1 MGDVTSASTDE
12 LVLGRYRPLSPIGSG
27 GSGSVWLARDERSG
41 RDVALKIVAREGKAG
56 SRAEREAEAASRL
69 RHRGCLRPLDFG
81 YDDQH
86 VYIAY
91 EHVAGKTLRQAL
103 RDGTIDDRRAI
114 EICAQ
119 VLEALEH
126 AHSQGII
133 HRDVK
138 PANILLASETKV
150 DAKLVDF
157 GLAQFAEAE
166 TLTELGDIPGTLA
179 YISPERLSGGE
190 STAAADIWSV
200 GVALW
205 ESLVGWHPFW
215 AGSMLET
222 ARRIETG
229 APSLQAMRPDLPRP
243 LLTAVE
249 RALAQDPKDR
259 PGAGDLARVL
269 RRSLAQGE
277 ERRRKPKKPLA
288 AKLRRP
294 DPARLA
300 HALASAVFVAWGTS
314 LFPFYPAHTQVP
326 LALLAGFVSL
336 ARPLGGSA
344 FAYSLLILPLG
355 NYSLGL
361 ALVYMLA
368 ATCWLAFNRRDPLT
382 MHLPLLGPVAATLGA
397 LFLLPLVLSPIR
409 GGSRRALAGFG
420 AFSLALITAGMG
432 IGRFPLTGAAAPL
445 GLGIEGS
452 VNVVGVS
459 GALIRALTDR
469 PALLGLALLLAAGAA
484 LLPLAR
490 QKGRWGAVVFGASL
504 IVIALVPF
512 PSVAVAPVV
521 VGAWITALTLVL
533 MPAPVSSARP
543 IVAAPAKTRLL
554 ETRRIAV

>member
-1 MGDVTSASTDE
+1 MGDATTTSAGE

-41 RDVALKIVAREGKAG
+41 RELALKIVAREGKAG

-91 EHVAGKTLRQAL
+91 EHVPGKTLRQAL

-126 AHSQGII
+126 AHSHGII

-138 PANILLASETKV
+138 PANILLAGETEIDV
-150 DAKLVDF
+150 KLVDF

-179 YISPERLSGGE
+179 YISPERLAGGD

-205 ESLVGWHPFW
+205 EALVGWHPFW

-229 APSLQAMRPDLPRP
+229 APSLEAMRPDLPRP
-243 LLTAVE
+243 LLAAVAS
-249 RALAQDPKDR
+249 ALAQDPKNR

-269 RRSLAQGE
+269 RRALAHGE
-277 ERRRKPKKPLA
+277 ERRRTPKQPLVG
-288 AKLRRP
+288 KFRRP

-336 ARPLGGSA
+336 ARPFGGSA
-344 FAYSLLILPLG
+344 FAFSLLLLPLG

-361 ALVYMLA
+361 ALAFALA
-368 ATCWLAFNRRDPLT
+368 ATGWLAFNRREPLT
-382 MHLPLLGPVAATLGA
+382 MHLPLLGPVAAALGA
-397 LFLLPLVLSPIR
+397 LFLLPLVLLPIR
-409 GGSRRALAGFG
+409 GGARRALTAFA
-420 AFSLALITAGMG
+420 AFSLALITAGMSSG
-432 IGRFPLTGAAAPL
+432 TFPLTGARAPH

-452 VNVVGVS
+452 SSFTGVS
-459 GALIRALTDR
+459 GALMRVLTDR
-469 PALLGLALLLAAGAA
+469 PALLGPGLLLATGAA
-484 LLPLAR
+484 LLPWVR
-490 QKGRWGAVVFGASL
+490 RKGRWGSVVFGASL
-504 IVIALVPF
+504 IVAALLPF
-512 PSVAVAPVV
+512 PSVAVTPVIA
-521 VGAWITALTLVL
+521 GAWLTALALVL
-533 MPAPVSSARP
+533 LPAPVSSARP
-543 IVAAPAKTRLL
+543 VVAAAAKTRLL

>member
-259 PGAGDLARVL
+259 PSAGDLARVL

-277 ERRRKPKKPLA
+277 ERRRKPKKPLT

-314 LFPFYPAHTQVP
+314 LFPFYPAHTQFP

-368 ATCWLAFNRRDPLT
+368 ATCWLAFNRREPLT

-397 LFLLPLVLSPIR
+397 LFLLPLVLMPIH
-409 GGSRRALAGFG
+409 GGARRALAALG

-445 GLGIEGS
+445 GLGIAGS
-452 VNVVGVS
+452 VNVAGVS

-490 QKGRWGAVVFGASL
+490 QKGRWGAVAFGASL
-504 IVIALVPF
+504 IVVALVPF

-543 IVAAPAKTRLL
+543 IVAAPGKTRLL